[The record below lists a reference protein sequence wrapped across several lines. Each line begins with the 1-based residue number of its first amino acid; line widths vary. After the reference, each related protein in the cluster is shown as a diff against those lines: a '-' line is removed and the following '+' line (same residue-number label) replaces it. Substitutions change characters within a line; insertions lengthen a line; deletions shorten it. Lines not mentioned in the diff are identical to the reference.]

1 MIWLLLALGMLV
13 CLGLWTMLWED
24 PTPTVALLDPLDAE
38 LSEVYVQNMRDRE
51 RRELLHGRYMQTSLW
66 NGVGYPSAAWIHR
79 GRVLGL
85 IPMDESPH
93 PAEQNLEPSTHAGLG
108 WKMSRQPSTN

>member
-1 MIWLLLALGMLV
+1 MK
-13 CLGLWTMLWED
+13 
-24 PTPTVALLDPLDAE
+24 VALLSDEEAA
-38 LSEVYVQNMRDRE
+38 VAAAYVEAQRDRE
-51 RRELLHGRYMQTSLW
+51 RRELLRGRYMQTSLW
-66 NGVGYPSAAWIHR
+66 NGVGYPTAAWIHR

-85 IPMDESPH
+85 LESPH